1 MKQILKLTE
10 EIDHPF
16 RSKLLE
22 RSKALSGKLHKYKI
36 GYFEG
41 NVYNGINLKSLVIS
55 AHNLIEAY
63 VILSD
68 YLEKNFPNRKDYDYY
83 EETFEDGNLTIDE
96 DDMEN
101 DTLWV
106 ERI

>member
-63 VILSD
+63 
-68 YLEKNFPNRKDYDYY
+68 YLEKNFPTKMIWKLYFMGGD
-83 EETFEDGNLTIDE
+83 LP
-96 DDMEN
+96 
-101 DTLWV
+101 
-106 ERI
+106 